1 MLFKALEIGFTIW
14 IYSAFISLSLFTISM
29 TVMSIIGFYKE
40 EVE

>member
-14 IYSAFISLSLFTISM
+14 IYTAFVCISLFTISM
-29 TVMSIIGFYKE
+29 TVMSIISFYKE

>member
-14 IYSAFISLSLFTISM
+14 IYTAFVCLSLFTISM

-40 EVE
+40 EAE

>member
-14 IYSAFISLSLFTISM
+14 IYTAFVSLSLFTLSM
-29 TVMSIIGFYKE
+29 TVMSIICQYIQ